1 MREKLKTELLVAA
14 FVGMMVAAALSLFP
28 GCQSI
33 ENDPGFGLYP
43 ITAPIDP
50 VTEVILNV
58 HE

>member
-1 MREKLKTELLVAA
+1 MKRELLIAA

-28 GCQSI
+28 GCQSV

-43 ITAPIDP
+43 IREAIDP
-50 VTEVILNV
+50 VTEENLNV

>member
-1 MREKLKTELLVAA
+1 MKTELLIVALI
-14 FVGMMVAAALSLFP
+14 GLMVAAALSLFP

-43 ITAPIDP
+43 ITKPHDP